1 MGTEAYDLV
10 ILGGGPGGYVT
21 AERAGKEK
29 MKVLV
34 VEQGHLGGVCL
45 NAGCIPTKTLLNAA
59 KIYKG
64 AKSSAALGV
73 TVEGARF
80 DLAKAMAWK
89 EQVVEGLRKGI
100 AFQMKKFGVEVASGR
115 GALVESR
122 TVEITDAAG
131 ATRRATGGSL
141 IVATGSSPL
150 RLRVPGADKPH
161 VVDSTGILQR
171 AIAPRSLAVIGGGV
185 IGMEFACFFSA
196 IGVRVTVIEMMSE
209 IIPVVDPELARTLR
223 TSLPEVTFEL
233 GATVTEITDRGVR
246 FTRGT
251 EGREVEAELV
261 LVAVSR
267 RANVEGNGFEA
278 VGLDFDRSGVRVDAS
293 MRTNLPRIFA
303 AGDVTGKN
311 LYAHAASR
319 MGEIALSTMRGRPD
333 ALRASAIPWVVYTF
347 PEIAGV
353 GVTEAEARAQGRAVE
368 VGQLQM
374 RANGRFVAENEKGR
388 GVCKV
393 VVDARSMVLLGVH
406 MIGAYASEIIGAATV
421 MVEAELRVSDIRD
434 IVLPHPTVSE
444 VVREAVW
451 EL

>member
-10 ILGGGPGGYVT
+10 LLGGGPGGYVT

-34 VEQGHLGGVCL
+34 VEQAHLGGVCL

-59 KIYKG
+59 KIYKN
-64 AKSSAALGV
+64 AKSSATLGV

-80 DLAKAMAWK
+80 DHAKAMAWK
-89 EQVVEGLRKGI
+89 DQVVEGLRKGI
-100 AFQMKKFGVEVASGR
+100 AFQLKKYGVEVAAGR
-115 GALVESR
+115 GTLLDGRS
-122 TVEITDAAG
+122 VEITG
-131 ATRRATGGSL
+131 ADGTSRRATADAL
-141 IVATGSSPL
+141 IVATGSSPV
-150 RLRVPGADKPH
+150 RLRVPGADKSH
-161 VVDSTGILQR
+161 VVDSTGILQLKS
-171 AIAPRSLAVIGGGV
+171 APRSLAIIGGGV
-185 IGMEFACFFSA
+185 IGMEFACYFSA
-196 IGVRVTVIEMMSE
+196 IGVRVTVIEMMGE
-209 IIPVVDPELARTLR
+209 VIPVVDPELARTLR
-223 TSLPEVTFEL
+223 TSLPEITFEL
-233 GATVTEITDRGVR
+233 GAKVTEITDGGVR
-246 FTRGT
+246 FTRGA
-251 EGREVEAELV
+251 ESREVEAELV

-278 VGLDFDRSGVRVDAS
+278 AGLDFDRSGVRVDAS
-293 MRTNLPRIFA
+293 MRTSLPGVFA
-303 AGDVTGKN
+303 AGDVTGKH

-319 MGEIALSTMRGRPD
+319 MGEIALNTIRGRAD
-333 ALRASAIPWVVYTF
+333 HLRPAAIPWVVYTF

-353 GVTEAEARAQGRAVE
+353 GLTEAEARAQGRAVE

-393 VVDARSMVLLGVH
+393 VVDAQSKVLLGVH
-406 MIGAYASEIIGAATV
+406 MVGAYASEIIGTATV
-421 MVEAELRVSDIRD
+421 MVEAELRTGDIRD